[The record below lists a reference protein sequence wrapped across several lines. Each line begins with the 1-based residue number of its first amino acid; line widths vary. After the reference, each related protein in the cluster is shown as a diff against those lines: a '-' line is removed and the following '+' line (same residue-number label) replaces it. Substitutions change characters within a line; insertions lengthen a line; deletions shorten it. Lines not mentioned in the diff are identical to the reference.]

1 MKKSITIRLLAF
13 FMLIGGL
20 CLVKAAPAQA
30 SVSGVTDLKQTGA
43 AKNSITV
50 SWTPAKDAV
59 TYNVYYKEAGAD
71 SDYRLSGST
80 ANPAYTLQGLQD
92 GVKYYVQ
99 VKASDGTT
107 ESYGKT
113 LYDAVTLPD
122 QIRGL
127 KQKRWYYFIHILD
140 IEWERK
146 SGVTGYE
153 VTLSSSSKGKLLQK
167 KDVGTASVSFH
178 QVKDSVYTVKVR
190 AYTVYQNVK
199 YYSSYSQINCIPQA
213 RITKLK
219 LKGGKLSVSWKKVD
233 GATGYKIYVSNK
245 PKSGYKLVKSLGKKK
260 GSCTLAKIKG
270 KKIKSKKAYYI
281 YVQTVCNKG
290 KNKGTSGA
298 LYYWSTKNGSYGYL

>member
-113 LYDAVTLPD
+113 
-122 QIRGL
+122 QIG
-127 KQKRWYYFIHILD
+127 
-140 IEWERK
+140 
-146 SGVTGYE
+146 
-153 VTLSSSSKGKLLQK
+153 
-167 KDVGTASVSFH
+167 
-178 QVKDSVYTVKVR
+178 R
-190 AYTVYQNVK
+190 AHV
-199 YYSSYSQINCIPQA
+199 
-213 RITKLK
+213 
-219 LKGGKLSVSWKKVD
+219 
-233 GATGYKIYVSNK
+233 
-245 PKSGYKLVKSLGKKK
+245 
-260 GSCTLAKIKG
+260 
-270 KKIKSKKAYYI
+270 
-281 YVQTVCNKG
+281 
-290 KNKGTSGA
+290 
-298 LYYWSTKNGSYGYL
+298 